1 MRNPWKRLREA
12 EEKVARVEA
21 VCRTMSA
28 AAVSLSIC
36 RQDEFVHGAGTAA
49 RCWSREIRI
58 ALGGGNR

>member
-1 MRNPWKRLREA
+1 MCNPWKRLREA
-12 EEKVARVEA
+12 EAKIARVET
-21 VCRTMSA
+21 VLQTMES

-58 ALGGGNR
+58 ALSEDR